1 MRPEFN
7 MKGSLLFMGVPN
19 MHITN
24 ATWRMAAKDCAD
36 FHNIFTY
43 LLHNSHCSSL
53 PIYHL
58 HNSHCSSLPIYH
70 LHNSHCSSLP
80 IYHLHI
86 RSCCSINSN
95 KKLSYRQETAR
106 YAVSF
111 KTMGN
116 VAQMF
121 VELHS
126 KNLSTGEWPLRS
138 FKVTGNWTNWW
149 VIWHFLLMVCSDNTS
164 ILHHFWDTITFTVY
178 MTEQLELKAH
188 GWFPS
193 HVYTHRS

>member
-36 FHNIFTY
+36 FHNIFTD
-43 LLHNSHCSSL
+43 L
-53 PIYHL
+53 
-58 HNSHCSSLPIYH
+58 